1 MIIIKIE
8 GKQTLEKGLKKLKRK
23 FDNTKTLRE
32 LRNRKEYKKP
42 SVKKREQIQKAKYVQ
57 QKFGNND

>member
-57 QKFGNND
+57 SKFGDNN